1 MRITVT
7 EKERQ
12 PKKERE
18 TVRKNER
25 WETLTK
31 AKAYNLCNNYIDL
44 DWMMWI
50 GMSAEDTSVHV
61 LVPTELT
68 LISHILVLK
77 YPLRFSSLNFRF
89 GHLFRLSWSEGRTQ
103 MAIIL
108 VRMCSAEFQKKL
120 YIKTNKTM
128 ESLNYSLNS
137 DSINS
142 SHSSNYASN
151 SSDYTIQYWIYIINC
166 LVRFI
171 ANYYHFHYSG
181 GHSTLDS
188 QRDRIT
194 IG

>member
-1 MRITVT
+1 MRNSYESKSIT
-7 EKERQ
+7 
-12 PKKERE
+12 
-18 TVRKNER
+18 
-25 WETLTK
+25 
-31 AKAYNLCNNYIDL
+31 LCNNYIDI
-44 DWMMWI
+44 DPIMWI
-50 GMSAEDTSVHV
+50 WMCTEDTSVHV

-108 VRMCSAEFQKKL
+108 VWMCSAEFEKKL

-151 SSDYTIQYWIYIINC
+151 SSDYIIQY
-166 LVRFI
+166 
-171 ANYYHFHYSG
+171 
-181 GHSTLDS
+181 
-188 QRDRIT
+188 
-194 IG
+194 